1 MQTTACEW
9 LGSLDKYYLSDF
21 INSGG
26 AAFKLL
32 LTGEEHSAA
41 VLDELRSLA
50 ESKGYLYVRVSAAET
65 RIDKIDQ
72 IFFAVARNIDWERL
86 VDRDALQFLREHDYE
101 VPEGV
106 SPGDTAAIAEANGS
120 DLEDLLKDIRRATRQ
135 QIVQDRK
142 MCKEFR
148 TAVARLRGA
157 RFFPRSVTPTDTET
171 ISGWMRGEKVSTAAL
186 KDLGIYSKIGR
197 HNAREMLIALSH
209 WLAKS
214 LGMGLVI
221 GLDLRALLAP
231 RSSDV
236 PPVGAGF
243 QIPPQQ
249 GMLHYSRSA
258 LLDAY
263 EVIRQFIDQTDD
275 VTHCLICAVAPEEIE
290 TDEKRSIFKYYAL
303 QSRLLSEVHDVDR
316 QDLLAS
322 MVRIGD
328 ARDERIGSDD

>member
-1 MQTTACEW
+1 MQTTASEW

-32 LTGEEHSAA
+32 LTREEQSAA
-41 VLDELRSLA
+41 ILDGLQSLA
-50 ESKGYLYVRVSAAET
+50 ENKGYLYVRVSAAET

-72 IFFAVARNIDWERL
+72 VFFAIARQIDWERL
-86 VDRDALQFLREHDYE
+86 VNQDALQFLRDHDYE
-101 VPEGV
+101 IPEGA
-106 SPGDTAAIAEANGS
+106 SPGDTAVIAEANGS
-120 DLEDLLKDIRRATRQ
+120 DLEDMLKDIRRATRQ
-135 QIVQDRK
+135 EIVQDRR

-148 TAVARLRGA
+148 TAIARLRGA

-171 ISGWMRGEKVSTAAL
+171 ISGWMRGERVSTAAL

-214 LGMGLVI
+214 LGTGLVI
-221 GLDLRALLAP
+221 GLDLQALLTT
-231 RSSDV
+231 RSS
-236 PPVGAGF
+236 PPVGAGSE
-243 QIPPQQ
+243 IPPQQ
-249 GMLHYSRSA
+249 EMLHYSRSA

-303 QSRLLSEVHDVDR
+303 QSRLLSEVHDVER

-328 ARDERIGSDD
+328 ARDERMGDDE